1 MAKTFKQIQ
10 TEVMKI
16 ARKKGLSEADAM
28 RMLRNEMDKH
38 DVSPPKGM
46 ATKKEYE
53 GDPKRGIK
61 GQKQKMEERD
71 NKDKGG
77 LSDSKKKKVP
87 VISIGIGM
95 AEIKKDID
103 KFHIQDQKHPSK
115 KAKMM
120 RGGMANKKEH
130 MYSNGGSV
138 TDKLNPGLRALQKER
153 PDVVAN
159 ILKKS

>member
-1 MAKTFKQIQ
+1 MAKTFKEIQ
-10 TEVMKI
+10 AEVMEL

-53 GDPKRGIK
+53 GDPKIGIK

-95 AEIKKDID
+95 AEFKKD
-103 KFHIQDQKHPSK
+103 PSK

-138 TDKLNPGLRALQKER
+138 TDRMNPGLKALAKKR
-153 PDVVAN
+153 PDVVTK
-159 ILKKS
+159 ILK

>member
-95 AEIKKDID
+95 AEFKKD
-103 KFHIQDQKHPSK
+103 PSK

-120 RGGMANKKEH
+120 RGGTANKKEH

-138 TDKLNPGLRALQKER
+138 TDNLNPGLRALQKVR
-153 PDVVAN
+153 PDVVKN
-159 ILKKS
+159 ILDKS